1 MQDASKPIWFKKEK
15 GEEEININVSNE
27 DVKIDTGDLDFKK
40 IKLLVATPVHS
51 EVSIHYAESL
61 LTLQGM
67 GHSLGLVID
76 FLLLKSS
83 LVTQGRNLC
92 VSNFLNKKEYT
103 HMLFIDSDISFDP
116 SSVVKL
122 LRCDKDVVSIP
133 YPMKTINWN
142 KVHGRIKDQKDINI
156 NDLSKSGFTYP
167 IKVEDQQSITVSKGI
182 MEVTHAPT
190 GFMLIKKEAILKM
203 IEKYPHLKIK
213 QPTIIN
219 GETKDTE
226 NLWNFF
232 DTWFEQETNK
242 YYGED
247 FGFCKKWTAIG
258 GKCYCY
264 VNDDITHIGEYAYNG
279 KLMDN
284 LDISKTVDDTDKNK

>member
-1 MQDASKPIWFKKEK
+1 MQDASKPIWFKKEETK
-15 GEEEININVSNE
+15 TSTDSFNFNNV
-27 DVKIDTGDLDFKK
+27 
-40 IKLLVATPVHS
+40 KLLVATPVHS
-51 EVSIHYAESL
+51 EVSIHYTESL

-67 GHSLGLVID
+67 GHSLGLTID

-92 VSNFLNKKEYT
+92 VANFLNKKEYT

-122 LRCDKDVVSIP
+122 LKCDKDVVSIP

-142 KVHGRIKDQKDINI
+142 KVHGRIKDDNI
-156 NDLSKSGFTYP
+156 SATALSKSGFTYP
-167 IKVEDQQSITVSKGI
+167 IKVEDQQNINVSKGI

-190 GFMLIKKEAILKM
+190 GFMLIKKETILKM
-203 IEKYPHLKIK
+203 VEKYPHLKIK
-213 QPTIIN
+213 QPTILN
-219 GETKDTE
+219 GDTQETD

-232 DTWFEQETNK
+232 DTWFDQSTNR

-247 FGFCKKWTAIG
+247 FAFCQKWRDIG

-264 VNDDITHIGEYAYNG
+264 VDDFITHVGEYSFEG
-279 KLMDN
+279 KFIDELINTRKIDE
-284 LDISKTVDDTDKNK
+284 SDKN

>member
-1 MQDASKPIWFKKEK
+1 MQDASKPIWFKKE
-15 GEEEININVSNE
+15 EVNTNINNE
-27 DVKIDTGDLDFKK
+27 DIKIDTDDLDFKK
-40 IKLLVATPVHS
+40 MRLLVATPVHS
-51 EVSIHYAESL
+51 EVSMHYAESL
-61 LTLQGM
+61 LTLQGT

-116 SSVVKL
+116 SSVFKL
-122 LRCDKDVVSIP
+122 LRCNKDVISIP

-142 KVHGRIKDQKDINI
+142 KVHGRIQEQKDINI
-156 NDLSKSGFTYP
+156 NDLSRSGFMFP

-203 IEKYPHLKIK
+203 VEKYPHLKIK

-247 FGFCKKWTAIG
+247 FAFCQKFRDIG

-264 VNDDITHIGEYAYNG
+264 VDDFITHVGEYSYEG
-279 KLMDN
+279 KFIDELMNTRKIDE
-284 LDISKTVDDTDKNK
+284 SDKNK

>member
-1 MQDASKPIWFKKEK
+1 MQDASKPIWFKKE
-15 GEEEININVSNE
+15 EVNTNINNE
-27 DVKIDTGDLDFKK
+27 SIKIDSGDLDFKK

-51 EVSIHYAESL
+51 EVSIHYTESL

-92 VSNFLNKKEYT
+92 VANFLNKKEYT
-103 HMLFIDSDISFDP
+103 HMLFIDGDISFDP

-122 LRCDKDVVSIP
+122 LKCNKDVVSIP

-142 KVHGRIKDQKDINI
+142 KVHSRIQDDKNI
-156 NDLSKSGFTYP
+156 NVEDLSKSGFTYP
-167 IKVEDQQSITVSKGI
+167 IKVEDQTNINVSKGV

-190 GFMLIKKEAILKM
+190 GFMLIKKETILKM
-203 IEKYPHLKIK
+203 VEKYPHLKIK
-213 QPTIIN
+213 QPTILN
-219 GETKDTE
+219 GEPRDSE

-232 DTWFEQETNK
+232 DTWFDEKTNK

-247 FGFCKKWTAIG
+247 FAFCQKWRDIG

-264 VNDDITHIGEYAYNG
+264 VDEFITHVGEYSFEG
-279 KLMDN
+279 KFIDELINSRKIDESN
-284 LDISKTVDDTDKNK
+284 KNK

>member
-1 MQDASKPIWFKKEK
+1 MQDASKPIWFKKE
-15 GEEEININVSNE
+15 EVNTNINNK

-40 IKLLVATPVHS
+40 MRLLVATPVHS
-51 EVSIHYAESL
+51 EVSMHYAESL
-61 LTLQGM
+61 LTLQGT
-67 GHSLGLVID
+67 GHSLDLVID

-116 SSVVKL
+116 SSVFKL
-122 LRCDKDVVSIP
+122 LRCNKDVVSIP

-142 KVHGRIKDQKDINI
+142 KVHGRIQDQKDINI

-167 IKVEDQQSITVSKGI
+167 IKVEDQQNINVSKGL

-203 IEKYPHLKIK
+203 VEKYPHLKIK
-213 QPTIIN
+213 QPTIMN
-219 GETKDTE
+219 GEAKDTD

-232 DTWFEQETNK
+232 DTWFDQETNK

-247 FGFCKKWTAIG
+247 FAFCQKWRDIG

-264 VNDDITHIGEYAYNG
+264 VDDFITHVGEYSYEG
-279 KLMDN
+279 KFIDELINTRKIDESN
-284 LDISKTVDDTDKNK
+284 KNK

>member
-1 MQDASKPIWFKKEK
+1 MQDASKPIWFKKE
-15 GEEEININVSNE
+15 EVNTNINNE
-27 DVKIDTGDLDFKK
+27 DIKIDTGDLDFKK
-40 IKLLVATPVHS
+40 MRLLVATPVHS
-51 EVSIHYAESL
+51 EVSMHYAESL
-61 LTLQGM
+61 LTLQGT
-67 GHSLGLVID
+67 GHSLDLVID

-116 SSVVKL
+116 SSVFKL
-122 LRCDKDVVSIP
+122 LKCNKDVVSIP

-142 KVHGRIKDQKDINI
+142 KVHGRIQDQKDINI

-167 IKVEDQQSITVSKGI
+167 IKVEDQQNINVSKGL

-203 IEKYPHLKIK
+203 VEKYPHLKIK
-213 QPTIIN
+213 QPTIMN
-219 GETKDTE
+219 GEAKDTD

-232 DTWFEQETNK
+232 DTWFDQETNK

-247 FGFCKKWTAIG
+247 FAFCQKWRDIG

-264 VNDDITHIGEYAYNG
+264 VDDFITHVGEYSYEG
-279 KLMDN
+279 KFIDELIN
-284 LDISKTVDDTDKNK
+284 TRKIDDSNKIK

>member
-1 MQDASKPIWFKKEK
+1 MQDASKPIWFKKEVD
-15 GEEEININVSNE
+15 EINVSNE
-27 DVKIDTGDLDFKK
+27 DVKIDTGNIDFKNV
-40 IKLLVATPVHS
+40 KLLVATPVHS

-116 SSVVKL
+116 SSVLKL

-142 KVHGRIKDQKDINI
+142 KVHGRIQEQKDINI
-156 NDLSKSGFTYP
+156 NDLSRSGFMYP

-219 GETKDTE
+219 GEQKTLRIYGISLIHGLIKKQINTMEKTLHFVKNLEILVE
-226 NLWNFF
+226 NV
-232 DTWFEQETNK
+232 
-242 YYGED
+242 
-247 FGFCKKWTAIG
+247 I
-258 GKCYCY
+258 
-264 VNDDITHIGEYAYNG
+264 VM
-279 KLMDN
+279 LMILSLMLEN
-284 LDISKTVDDTDKNK
+284 ILMKVSLLMN

>member
-1 MQDASKPIWFKKEK
+1 MQDASKPIWFKKD
-15 GEEEININVSNE
+15 
-27 DVKIDTGDLDFKK
+27 DVKTERVIETGSFDFKNVR
-40 IKLLVATPVHS
+40 LLVATPVHS
-51 EVSIHYAESL
+51 EVSIHYTESL

-67 GHSLGLVID
+67 GHSLGLTID

-92 VSNFLNKKEYT
+92 VANFLNKESYT

-122 LRCDKDVVSIP
+122 LKFDLDVLSIP
-133 YPMKTINWN
+133 YPMKTLNW
-142 KVHGRIKDQKDINI
+142 KKIHSRIKEGVDAEI
-156 NDLSKSGFTYP
+156 LSRSGFTYP
-167 IKVEDQQSITVSKGI
+167 IKVEDQNNVNVSKGI

-190 GFMLIKKEAILKM
+190 GFMLIKKQVFKKM
-203 IEKYPHLKIK
+203 VEKYPHLKIK
-213 QPTIIN
+213 QPTIMN
-219 GETKDTE
+219 GDPKETD

-232 DTWFEQETNK
+232 DTWFDQSTNR

-247 FGFCKKWTAIG
+247 FAFCQKWRDIG

-264 VNDDITHIGEYAYNG
+264 VDDFITHVGEYSYEG
-279 KLMDN
+279 KFIDELINTRKIDE
-284 LDISKTVDDTDKNK
+284 SKEIK

>member
-1 MQDASKPIWFKKEK
+1 MQDASRAIWFKKEGDK
-15 GEEEININVSNE
+15 IKE
-27 DVKIDTGDLDFKK
+27 VKTEQVQTGSFDFKNTT
-40 IKLLVATPVHS
+40 LLVATPVHS
-51 EVSIHYAESL
+51 EVSIHYTESL
-61 LTLQGM
+61 LTLQGL
-67 GHSLGLVID
+67 GHSLGLTID

-92 VSNFLNKKEYT
+92 VANFLNKKEYT

-122 LRCDKDVVSIP
+122 LKCNKDVVSIP

-142 KVHGRIKDQKDINI
+142 KVHGRINDQKNI
-156 NDLSKSGFTYP
+156 SIEDLSRSGFTYP
-167 IKVEDQQSITVSKGI
+167 IKVEDQQSITVSKSV

-232 DTWFEQETNK
+232 DTWFDQETNK

-247 FGFCKKWTAIG
+247 FAFCQKFRDIG

-264 VNDDITHIGEYAYNG
+264 VDDFITHVGEYSYEG
-279 KLMDN
+279 KF
-284 LDISKTVDDTDKNK
+284 VDELINTRKIDESNKIK

>member
-1 MQDASKPIWFKKEK
+1 MQDASKPIWFKKD
-15 GEEEININVSNE
+15 
-27 DVKIDTGDLDFKK
+27 DVKTERVIETGSFDFKNVR
-40 IKLLVATPVHS
+40 LLVATPVHS
-51 EVSIHYAESL
+51 EVSIHYTESL

-67 GHSLGLVID
+67 GHSLGLTID

-92 VSNFLNKKEYT
+92 VANFLNKKEYT
-103 HMLFIDSDISFDP
+103 HMLFVDGDISFDP

-122 LRCDKDVVSIP
+122 LKCDKDVVSIP

-142 KVHGRIKDQKDINI
+142 KVHGRIKEDNI
-156 NDLSKSGFTYP
+156 SATALSKSGFTYP
-167 IKVEDQQSITVSKGI
+167 IKVEDQQNINVSKGI

-190 GFMLIKKEAILKM
+190 GFMLIKKETILKM
-203 IEKYPHLKIK
+203 VEKYPHLKIK
-213 QPTIIN
+213 QPTILN
-219 GETKDTE
+219 GDTQETD

-232 DTWFEQETNK
+232 DTWFDQSTNR

-247 FGFCKKWTAIG
+247 FAFCQKWRDIG

-264 VNDDITHIGEYAYNG
+264 VDDFITHVGEYSFEGRFIEELINTR
-279 KLMDN
+279 KIDE
-284 LDISKTVDDTDKNK
+284 SKEIK

>member
-1 MQDASKPIWFKKEK
+1 MQDASKPIWFKKE
-15 GEEEININVSNE
+15 EINTNVSNE

-40 IKLLVATPVHS
+40 MRLLVATPVHS
-51 EVSIHYAESL
+51 EVSMHYAESL
-61 LTLQGM
+61 LTLQGT

-116 SSVVKL
+116 SSVFKL
-122 LRCDKDVVSIP
+122 LRCNKDVISIP

-142 KVHGRIKDQKDINI
+142 KVHGRIQDQKDINI
-156 NDLSKSGFTYP
+156 NDLSKSGFMFP

-203 IEKYPHLKIK
+203 VEKYPHLKIK

-247 FGFCKKWTAIG
+247 FAFCQKWRDIG

-264 VNDDITHIGEYAYNG
+264 VDDFITHVGEYSYEG
-279 KLMDN
+279 KFIDELINTRKIDE
-284 LDISKTVDDTDKNK
+284 SDKNK

>member
-1 MQDASKPIWFKKEK
+1 MQDASRPIWFKQEPKKEQGK
-15 GEEEININVSNE
+15 IEQTDSFNFNNV
-27 DVKIDTGDLDFKK
+27 
-40 IKLLVATPVHS
+40 KLLVATPVHS
-51 EVSIHYAESL
+51 EVSIHYTESL

-67 GHSLGLVID
+67 GHSLGLTID

-92 VSNFLNKKEYT
+92 VSSFLNKKEYT

-122 LRCDKDVVSIP
+122 LKCDKDVVSIP

-142 KVHGRIKDQKDINI
+142 KVHGRIQNDKNI
-156 NDLSKSGFTYP
+156 SMNDLSKSGFTYP
-167 IKVEDQQSITVSKGI
+167 IKVEDQQNINVSKGI

-203 IEKYPHLKIK
+203 VEKYPHLKIK
-213 QPTIIN
+213 QPTIMN
-219 GETKDTE
+219 GEAKDTE

-232 DTWFEQETNK
+232 DTWFDQKTNK

-247 FGFCKKWTAIG
+247 FAFCQKFRDIG

-264 VNDDITHIGEYAYNG
+264 VDDFITHVGEYSYEG
-279 KLMDN
+279 KFIDELINTRKIDE
-284 LDISKTVDDTDKNK
+284 SDKN

>member
-1 MQDASKPIWFKKEK
+1 MQDASKPIWFKKEVD
-15 GEEEININVSNE
+15 EINVSNG
-27 DVKIDTGDLDFKK
+27 DVKIDTGNIDFKNV
-40 IKLLVATPVHS
+40 KLLVATPVHS

-103 HMLFIDSDISFDP
+103 HMIFIDSDISFDP
-116 SSVVKL
+116 SSVLKL

-142 KVHGRIKDQKDINI
+142 KVHGRIQEQKDINI
-156 NDLSKSGFTYP
+156 NDLSRSGFMYP

-232 DTWFEQETNK
+232 DTWFDQETNK

-247 FGFCKKWTAIG
+247 FAFCQKFRDIG

-264 VNDDITHIGEYAYNG
+264 VDDFITHVGEYSYEG
-279 KLMDN
+279 KFIDELINTRKIDE
-284 LDISKTVDDTDKNK
+284 SKEIK

>member
-27 DVKIDTGDLDFKK
+27 DVKIDTGNLDFKK
-40 IKLLVATPVHS
+40 MRLLVATPVHS

-122 LRCDKDVVSIP
+122 LRC
-133 YPMKTINWN
+133 
-142 KVHGRIKDQKDINI
+142 
-156 NDLSKSGFTYP
+156 
-167 IKVEDQQSITVSKGI
+167 
-182 MEVTHAPT
+182 
-190 GFMLIKKEAILKM
+190 
-203 IEKYPHLKIK
+203 
-213 QPTIIN
+213 
-219 GETKDTE
+219 
-226 NLWNFF
+226 
-232 DTWFEQETNK
+232 
-242 YYGED
+242 
-247 FGFCKKWTAIG
+247 C
-258 GKCYCY
+258 
-264 VNDDITHIGEYAYNG
+264 
-279 KLMDN
+279 LMDG
-284 LDISKTVDDTDKNK
+284 

>member
-1 MQDASKPIWFKKEK
+1 MR
-15 GEEEININVSNE
+15 
-27 DVKIDTGDLDFKK
+27 
-40 IKLLVATPVHS
+40 LLVATPVHS
-51 EVSIHYAESL
+51 EVSMHYAESL
-61 LTLQGM
+61 LTLQGT
-67 GHSLGLVID
+67 GHSLDLVID

-116 SSVVKL
+116 SSVFKL
-122 LRCDKDVVSIP
+122 LKCNKDVVSIP

-142 KVHGRIKDQKDINI
+142 KVHGRIQDQKDINI

-167 IKVEDQQSITVSKGI
+167 IKVEDQQNINVSKGL

-203 IEKYPHLKIK
+203 VEKYPHLKIK
-213 QPTIIN
+213 QPTIMN
-219 GETKDTE
+219 GEAKDTD

-232 DTWFEQETNK
+232 DTWFDQETNK

-247 FGFCKKWTAIG
+247 FAFCQKWRDIG

-264 VNDDITHIGEYAYNG
+264 VDDFITHVGEYSYEG
-279 KLMDN
+279 KFIDELINTRKIDE
-284 LDISKTVDDTDKNK
+284 SDKNK

>member
-1 MQDASKPIWFKKEK
+1 MQDASKPIWFKKD
-15 GEEEININVSNE
+15 
-27 DVKIDTGDLDFKK
+27 DVKTERVIETGSFDFKNVR
-40 IKLLVATPVHS
+40 LLVATPVHS
-51 EVSIHYAESL
+51 EVSIHYTESL

-67 GHSLGLVID
+67 GHSLGLTID

-92 VSNFLNKKEYT
+92 VANFLNKESYT

-116 SSVVKL
+116 SLVVKL
-122 LRCDKDVVSIP
+122 IKFDLDVLSIP
-133 YPMKTINWN
+133 YPMKTLNW
-142 KVHGRIKDQKDINI
+142 KKIHSRIKEGVDAEI
-156 NDLSKSGFTYP
+156 LSRSGFTYP
-167 IKVEDQQSITVSKGI
+167 IKVEDQDNLNVSKGI

-190 GFMLIKKEAILKM
+190 GFMLIKKQVFKKM

-213 QPTIIN
+213 QPTIMN
-219 GETKDTE
+219 GDPKETD

-232 DTWFEQETNK
+232 DTWFDQSTNR

-247 FGFCKKWTAIG
+247 FAFCQKWRDIG

-264 VNDDITHIGEYAYNG
+264 INDYIAHVGEYYYEG
-279 KLMDN
+279 KFIDELINTRKIDE
-284 LDISKTVDDTDKNK
+284 SDKN

>member
-1 MQDASKPIWFKKEK
+1 MQDASKPIWFKKE
-15 GEEEININVSNE
+15 EVNTNINNE
-27 DVKIDTGDLDFKK
+27 SIKIDTGDFDFKK
-40 IKLLVATPVHS
+40 IRLLVATPVHS
-51 EVSIHYAESL
+51 EVSMHYAESL
-61 LTLQGM
+61 LTLQGT

-116 SSVVKL
+116 SSVFKL
-122 LRCDKDVVSIP
+122 LRCNKDVISIP

-142 KVHGRIKDQKDINI
+142 KVHGRIQEQKDINI
-156 NDLSKSGFTYP
+156 NDLSRSGFMFP

-203 IEKYPHLKIK
+203 IEKYPNLKIK

-232 DTWFEQETNK
+232 DTWFDQETNK

-247 FGFCKKWTAIG
+247 FAFCQKWRDIG

-264 VNDDITHIGEYAYNG
+264 VDDFITHVGEYSYEG
-279 KLMDN
+279 KFIDELMNTRKIDE
-284 LDISKTVDDTDKNK
+284 SDKNK

>member
-1 MQDASKPIWFKKEK
+1 
-15 GEEEININVSNE
+15 
-27 DVKIDTGDLDFKK
+27 
-40 IKLLVATPVHS
+40 LVATPVHS
-51 EVSIHYAESL
+51 EVSMHYAESL
-61 LTLQGM
+61 LTLQGT

-116 SSVVKL
+116 SSVFKL
-122 LRCDKDVVSIP
+122 LRCNKDVISIP

-142 KVHGRIKDQKDINI
+142 KVHGRIQDQKDINI
-156 NDLSKSGFTYP
+156 NDLSKSGFMFP

-203 IEKYPHLKIK
+203 VEKYPHLKIK

-247 FGFCKKWTAIG
+247 FAFCQKWRDIG

-264 VNDDITHIGEYAYNG
+264 VDDFITHVGEYSYEG
-279 KLMDN
+279 KFIDELINTRKIDE
-284 LDISKTVDDTDKNK
+284 SDKNK

>member
-1 MQDASKPIWFKKEK
+1 MQDASKPIWFKKE
-15 GEEEININVSNE
+15 EEVNTNISNE
-27 DVKIDTGDLDFKK
+27 DIKIDSGDLDFKK
-40 IKLLVATPVHS
+40 MRLLVATPVHS
-51 EVSIHYAESL
+51 EVSMHYAESL
-61 LTLQGM
+61 LTLQGT

-116 SSVVKL
+116 SSVFKL
-122 LRCDKDVVSIP
+122 LRCNKDVISIP

-142 KVHGRIKDQKDINI
+142 KVHGRIQEQKDINV
-156 NDLSKSGFTYP
+156 NDLSRSGFMFP

-247 FGFCKKWTAIG
+247 FAFCQKFRDIG

-264 VNDDITHIGEYAYNG
+264 VDDFITHVGEYSYEG
-279 KLMDN
+279 KFIDELMN
-284 LDISKTVDDTDKNK
+284 TRKIDDSNKIK

>member
-1 MQDASKPIWFKKEK
+1 MQDASRAIWFKKEGDQIK
-15 GEEEININVSNE
+15 E
-27 DVKIDTGDLDFKK
+27 VKTEQIQTGSFDFKNTT
-40 IKLLVATPVHS
+40 LLVATPVHS
-51 EVSIHYAESL
+51 EVSIHYTESL
-61 LTLQGM
+61 LTLQGL
-67 GHSLGLVID
+67 GHSLGLTID

-92 VSNFLNKKEYT
+92 VANFLNKKEYT

-116 SSVVKL
+116 SSVIKL
-122 LRCDKDVVSIP
+122 LKCDKDVVSIP

-142 KVHGRIKDQKDINI
+142 KVHGRVQDDKNI
-156 NDLSKSGFTYP
+156 SIEDLSKSGFTYP
-167 IKVEDQQSITVSKGI
+167 IKVEDQQNINVSKGV

-203 IEKYPHLKIK
+203 VEKYPNLKIK
-213 QPTIIN
+213 QPTIVN
-219 GETKDTE
+219 GEAKDTD

-232 DTWFEQETNK
+232 DTWFDQATNK

-247 FGFCKKWTAIG
+247 FAFCQKWRDIG

-264 VNDDITHIGEYAYNG
+264 VNDFITHVGEYSFEG
-279 KLMDN
+279 KFIDELIN
-284 LDISKTVDDTDKNK
+284 TRKIDDSNKIK

>member
-15 GEEEININVSNE
+15 GVEEINVSNE
-27 DVKIDTGDLDFKK
+27 DVKIDTGNLDFKK
-40 IKLLVATPVHS
+40 MRLLVATPVHS
-51 EVSIHYAESL
+51 EVSMHYAESL
-61 LTLQGM
+61 LTLQGV
-67 GHSLGLVID
+67 GHSLDLVID

-116 SSVVKL
+116 SSVIKL
-122 LRCDKDVVSIP
+122 LRCDKDVISIP

-142 KVHGRIKDQKDINI
+142 KVHGRIQDQKDINI
-156 NDLSKSGFTYP
+156 NDLSRSGFMFP
-167 IKVEDQQSITVSKGI
+167 IKVEDQQSIIVSKGI

-213 QPTIIN
+213 QPTIMN
-219 GETKDTE
+219 GEAKDTD

-232 DTWFEQETNK
+232 DTWFDQETNK

-247 FGFCKKWTAIG
+247 FAFCQKFRDIG

-264 VNDDITHIGEYAYNG
+264 VDDFITHVGEYSYEG
-279 KLMDN
+279 KFIDELINTRKIDESN
-284 LDISKTVDDTDKNK
+284 KNK

>member
-1 MQDASKPIWFKKEK
+1 MR
-15 GEEEININVSNE
+15 
-27 DVKIDTGDLDFKK
+27 
-40 IKLLVATPVHS
+40 LLVATPVHS
-51 EVSIHYAESL
+51 EVSMHYAESL
-61 LTLQGM
+61 LTLQGT

-116 SSVVKL
+116 SSVFKL
-122 LRCDKDVVSIP
+122 LRCNKDVISIP

-142 KVHGRIKDQKDINI
+142 KVHGRIQEQKDINV
-156 NDLSKSGFTYP
+156 NDLSRSGFMFP

-247 FGFCKKWTAIG
+247 FAFCQKFRDIG

-264 VNDDITHIGEYAYNG
+264 VDDFITHVGEYSYEG
-279 KLMDN
+279 KFIDELMN
-284 LDISKTVDDTDKNK
+284 TRKIDDSNKIK

>member
-1 MQDASKPIWFKKEK
+1 MQDASKPIWFKKE
-15 GEEEININVSNE
+15 EVNTNINNE
-27 DVKIDTGDLDFKK
+27 DIKIDTGDLDFKK
-40 IKLLVATPVHS
+40 MRLLVATPVHS
-51 EVSIHYAESL
+51 EVSMHYAESL
-61 LTLQGM
+61 LTLQGT
-67 GHSLGLVID
+67 GHSLDLVID

-116 SSVVKL
+116 SSVFKL
-122 LRCDKDVVSIP
+122 LRCNKDVVSIP

-142 KVHGRIKDQKDINI
+142 KVHGRIQEQKDINI
-156 NDLSKSGFTYP
+156 NDLSRSGFMFP

-203 IEKYPHLKIK
+203 VEKYPHLKIK
-213 QPTIIN
+213 QPTIMN
-219 GETKDTE
+219 GEAKDTD

-232 DTWFEQETNK
+232 DTWFDQETNK

-247 FGFCKKWTAIG
+247 FAFCQKWRDIG

-264 VNDDITHIGEYAYNG
+264 VDDFITHVGEYSYEG
-279 KLMDN
+279 KFIDELINTRKIDESN
-284 LDISKTVDDTDKNK
+284 KNK

>member
-1 MQDASKPIWFKKEK
+1 MQDASKPIWFKKEVD
-15 GEEEININVSNE
+15 EINVSNG
-27 DVKIDTGDLDFKK
+27 DVKIDTGNIDFKNV
-40 IKLLVATPVHS
+40 KLLVATPVHS

-103 HMLFIDSDISFDP
+103 HMIFIDSDISFDP
-116 SSVVKL
+116 SSVLKL

-142 KVHGRIKDQKDINI
+142 KVHGRIQEQKDINI
-156 NDLSKSGFTYP
+156 NDLSRSGFMYP

-232 DTWFEQETNK
+232 DTWFDQETNK

-247 FGFCKKWTAIG
+247 FAFCQKFRDIG

-264 VNDDITHIGEYAYNG
+264 VDDFITHVGEYSFEG
-279 KLMDN
+279 KF
-284 LDISKTVDDTDKNK
+284 VDELINTRKIDESNKIK

>member
-1 MQDASKPIWFKKEK
+1 MQDASKPIWFKKE
-15 GEEEININVSNE
+15 EVNTNINNG
-27 DVKIDTGDLDFKK
+27 DVKIDTGNLDFKK
-40 IKLLVATPVHS
+40 MRLLVATPVHS
-51 EVSIHYAESL
+51 EVSMHYAESL
-61 LTLQGM
+61 LTLQGT
-67 GHSLGLVID
+67 GHSLDLVID

-116 SSVVKL
+116 SSVFKL
-122 LRCDKDVVSIP
+122 LKCNKDVVSIP

-142 KVHGRIKDQKDINI
+142 KVHGRIQDQKDINI

-203 IEKYPHLKIK
+203 VEKYPHLKIK
-213 QPTIIN
+213 QPTIMN
-219 GETKDTE
+219 GEAKDTD

-232 DTWFEQETNK
+232 DTWFDQETNK

-247 FGFCKKWTAIG
+247 FAFCQKWRDIG

-264 VNDDITHIGEYAYNG
+264 VDDFITHVGEYSYEG
-279 KLMDN
+279 KFIDELINTRKIDE
-284 LDISKTVDDTDKNK
+284 SDKNK

>member
-1 MQDASKPIWFKKEK
+1 MQDPSKPIWFKKE
-15 GEEEININVSNE
+15 EVNNNISNE
-27 DVKIDTGDLDFKK
+27 DIKIDSGDLDFKK

-51 EVSIHYAESL
+51 EVSIHYTESL

-92 VSNFLNKKEYT
+92 VANFLNKEEYT
-103 HMLFIDSDISFDP
+103 HMLFIDGDISFDP

-122 LRCDKDVVSIP
+122 LKCDKDVVSIP

-142 KVHGRIKDQKDINI
+142 KVHGRIQDDKNINI
-156 NDLSKSGFTYP
+156 EDLSKSGFTYP
-167 IKVEDQQSITVSKGI
+167 IKVEDQTNINVSKGV

-190 GFMLIKKEAILKM
+190 GFMLIKKETILKM
-203 IEKYPHLKIK
+203 VEKYPNLKIK
-213 QPTIIN
+213 QPTILN
-219 GETKDTE
+219 GEPRDSE

-232 DTWFEQETNK
+232 DTWFDEKTNK

-247 FGFCKKWTAIG
+247 FAFCQKWRDIG

-264 VNDDITHIGEYAYNG
+264 VDEFITHVGEYSFEG
-279 KLMDN
+279 KFIDELINSRKIDESN
-284 LDISKTVDDTDKNK
+284 KNK

>member
-1 MQDASKPIWFKKEK
+1 MQDASKPIWFKK
-15 GEEEININVSNE
+15 GVEEINVSNG
-27 DVKIDTGDLDFKK
+27 DIKIDTGNIDFKNV
-40 IKLLVATPVHS
+40 KLLVATPVHS

-116 SSVVKL
+116 SSVIKL

-142 KVHGRIKDQKDINI
+142 KVHGRIQEQKDINI
-156 NDLSKSGFTYP
+156 NDLSRSGFMFP

-232 DTWFEQETNK
+232 DTWFDQETNK

-247 FGFCKKWTAIG
+247 FAFCQKFRDIG

-264 VNDDITHIGEYAYNG
+264 VDDFITHVGEYSYEG
-279 KLMDN
+279 KFIDELINTRKIDE
-284 LDISKTVDDTDKNK
+284 SDKNK

>member
-1 MQDASKPIWFKKEK
+1 
-15 GEEEININVSNE
+15 
-27 DVKIDTGDLDFKK
+27 
-40 IKLLVATPVHS
+40 
-51 EVSIHYAESL
+51 
-61 LTLQGM
+61 M
-67 GHSLGLVID
+67 GHSLGLTID

-92 VSNFLNKKEYT
+92 VSSFLNKKEYT
-103 HMLFIDSDISFDP
+103 HMLFVDGDISFDP

-122 LRCDKDVVSIP
+122 LKCDKDVVSIP

-142 KVHGRIKDQKDINI
+142 KVHGRIQNDKNINM

-167 IKVEDQQSITVSKGI
+167 IKVEDQQNINVSKGI

-203 IEKYPHLKIK
+203 VERYPHLKIK
-213 QPTIIN
+213 QPTIMN
-219 GETKDTE
+219 GEAKDTE

-232 DTWFEQETNK
+232 DTWFDQETNK

-247 FGFCKKWTAIG
+247 FAFCQKWRDIG

-264 VNDDITHIGEYAYNG
+264 VNDFITHVGEYSFEG
-279 KLMDN
+279 KFIDELIN
-284 LDISKTVDDTDKNK
+284 TRKIDDSNKNK

>member
-1 MQDASKPIWFKKEK
+1 MQDASKPIWFKKEVD
-15 GEEEININVSNE
+15 EINVSNG
-27 DVKIDTGDLDFKK
+27 DVKIDTGNIDFKNV
-40 IKLLVATPVHS
+40 KLLVATPVHS

-116 SSVVKL
+116 SSVLKL

-142 KVHGRIKDQKDINI
+142 KVHGRIQEQKDINI
-156 NDLSKSGFTYP
+156 NDLSRSGFMYP

-232 DTWFEQETNK
+232 DTWFDQETNK

-247 FGFCKKWTAIG
+247 FAFCQKWRDIG

-264 VNDDITHIGEYAYNG
+264 VDDFITHVGEYSYEG
-279 KLMDN
+279 KFIDELINTRKIDE
-284 LDISKTVDDTDKNK
+284 SKEIK